1 PLDVNPDNFLLV
13 ERLEVIL
20 QAVVI
25 DIDLQ
30 LRNILQGVLD
40 GILQPALR
48 ILVDINI
55 DIDVPGLTAELA
67 DDVTELSL
75 RIALV
80 GIDRDLDLLV
90 DPSELTLQLP
100 AEVGRVREHAD
111 RYPSDHCCLGHVQLL
126 ASENLAAHAHEERH
140 RV

>member
-1 PLDVNPDNFLLV
+1 VDLDLAIVSDIVQVVDQLVPVDVPLDVNPDNFLLV
-13 ERLEVIL
+13 ERLEVIV

-100 AEVGRVREHAD
+100 AEVGRVREH
-111 RYPSDHCCLGHVQLL
+111 
-126 ASENLAAHAHEERH
+126 
-140 RV
+140 